1 MRFRGG
7 RRGKT
12 IHGELKFQIVLE
24 LLSGEIT
31 AAQAAKAYGIHPNTA
46 SAWRNAFLKKWATEL
61 DTEALVD
68 VIRRR
73 SDSKERR
80 QALAALEK
88 RGMVD
93 SL

>member
-1 MRFRGG
+1 
-7 RRGKT
+7 
-12 IHGELKFQIVLE
+12 
-24 LLSGEIT
+24 
-31 AAQAAKAYGIHPNTA
+31 
-46 SAWRNAFLKKWATEL
+46 L